1 MISFTNVRFIA
12 SKELLEF
19 IRDWRTIMAIILIP
33 LFLFPVLAFA
43 LPGLVASEMAELD
56 QYVLDVEIQG
66 SEYPDEWLAEFNNS
80 SMNLSYASLPDVDF
94 LSNSS
99 NTSERFQSGNL
110 DAILRVRL
118 SNDTYEFAIIFDST
132 SELSMEARAR
142 LIEVLS
148 DWEDNEV
155 RKRIEGAG
163 LDADSTLNPLVYNG
177 SVSESNTASQGEQ
190 SGQALS
196 LIVPL
201 VLTIWTASIAMQPS
215 IDMTAGERER
225 GTMEALLGLPLS
237 RFEIML
243 GKWGAVSTIAGI
255 GVVFQIAG
263 LLFAINV
270 LAQTDVFG
278 IPELSV
284 YSIFLLLIAVLLLSL
299 IIVAFELALAM
310 GAKSAKEAG
319 TILAP
324 MLIFITIPALLTS
337 VINLEGIESFWF
349 AVPILN
355 LLLAMRE
362 LLVNE
367 IDIVH
372 ALIWI
377 ISSIFYATLSILY
390 ASRQFNRE
398 DLVIT
403 QS

>member
-1 MISFTNVRFIA
+1 M
-12 SKELLEF
+12 
-19 IRDWRTIMAIILIP
+19 
-33 LFLFPVLAFA
+33 
-43 LPGLVASEMAELD
+43 
-56 QYVLDVEIQG
+56 
-66 SEYPDEWLAEFNNS
+66 
-80 SMNLSYASLPDVDF
+80 
-94 LSNSS
+94 
-99 NTSERFQSGNL
+99 
-110 DAILRVRL
+110 
-118 SNDTYEFAIIFDST
+118 
-132 SELSMEARAR
+132 
-142 LIEVLS
+142 
-148 DWEDNEV
+148 
-155 RKRIEGAG
+155 
-163 LDADSTLNPLVYNG
+163 YNG

-278 IPELSV
+278 IPELSL

-377 ISSIFYATLSILY
+377 ISSIFYASLSILY

>member
-1 MISFTNVRFIA
+1 
-12 SKELLEF
+12 
-19 IRDWRTIMAIILIP
+19 
-33 LFLFPVLAFA
+33 
-43 LPGLVASEMAELD
+43 
-56 QYVLDVEIQG
+56 
-66 SEYPDEWLAEFNNS
+66 
-80 SMNLSYASLPDVDF
+80 
-94 LSNSS
+94 
-99 NTSERFQSGNL
+99 
-110 DAILRVRL
+110 
-118 SNDTYEFAIIFDST
+118 
-132 SELSMEARAR
+132 
-142 LIEVLS
+142 
-148 DWEDNEV
+148 
-155 RKRIEGAG
+155 
-163 LDADSTLNPLVYNG
+163 
-177 SVSESNTASQGEQ
+177 
-190 SGQALS
+190 
-196 LIVPL
+196 
-201 VLTIWTASIAMQPS
+201 
-215 IDMTAGERER
+215 
-225 GTMEALLGLPLS
+225 
-237 RFEIML
+237 ML

-367 IDIVH
+367 IYIVH

>member
-1 MISFTNVRFIA
+1 
-12 SKELLEF
+12 
-19 IRDWRTIMAIILIP
+19 
-33 LFLFPVLAFA
+33 
-43 LPGLVASEMAELD
+43 
-56 QYVLDVEIQG
+56 
-66 SEYPDEWLAEFNNS
+66 
-80 SMNLSYASLPDVDF
+80 
-94 LSNSS
+94 
-99 NTSERFQSGNL
+99 
-110 DAILRVRL
+110 
-118 SNDTYEFAIIFDST
+118 
-132 SELSMEARAR
+132 
-142 LIEVLS
+142 
-148 DWEDNEV
+148 
-155 RKRIEGAG
+155 
-163 LDADSTLNPLVYNG
+163 
-177 SVSESNTASQGEQ
+177 
-190 SGQALS
+190 
-196 LIVPL
+196 
-201 VLTIWTASIAMQPS
+201 MQPS

-278 IPELSV
+278 IPELSL

-377 ISSIFYATLSILY
+377 TSSIFYASLSILY

>member
-1 MISFTNVRFIA
+1 
-12 SKELLEF
+12 
-19 IRDWRTIMAIILIP
+19 
-33 LFLFPVLAFA
+33 
-43 LPGLVASEMAELD
+43 
-56 QYVLDVEIQG
+56 
-66 SEYPDEWLAEFNNS
+66 
-80 SMNLSYASLPDVDF
+80 MNLSYASLPDVDY

-99 NTSERFQSGNL
+99 NTSERFQSGNI

-148 DWEDNEV
+148 SWEDNEV
-155 RKRIEGAG
+155 KKRIEGAG

>member
-1 MISFTNVRFIA
+1 M
-12 SKELLEF
+12 EL
-19 IRDWRTIMAIILIP
+19 
-33 LFLFPVLAFA
+33 
-43 LPGLVASEMAELD
+43 
-56 QYVLDVEIQG
+56 
-66 SEYPDEWLAEFNNS
+66 NNS
-80 SMNLSYASLPDVDF
+80 SINLSYASLPDVDF

-99 NTSERFQSGNL
+99 NTSEKFQSGDL

-118 SNDTYEFAIIFDST
+118 ANDTYEFAIIFDST

-142 LIEVLS
+142 LIEVLTE
-148 DWEDNEV
+148 WEENEV
-155 RKRIEGAG
+155 KERIENAG
-163 LDADSTLNPLVYNG
+163 LDAEATLNPLVYNG
-177 SVSESNTASQGEQ
+177 SISESNTASQGEQ

-196 LIVPL
+196 LIIPL

-278 IPELSV
+278 IPELSL
-284 YSIFLLLIAVLLLSL
+284 YTIFLLLIAVLLLSL

-377 ISSIFYATLSILY
+377 TSSIFYASLSILY